1 MKDKY
6 ILALDEGTTSARAIL
21 FDKNL
26 TPVCITSREIS
37 EIYLKPS
44 WVQQNAVEIYANQYS
59 AITECIAKS
68 GISVKDIAC
77 VGITNQRE
85 TTIVWDRQTGEPV
98 YDAIVWQCRRTA
110 DICKRIESQGYGDY
124 ILDATGLKI
133 DAYFSASK
141 IAWILDNV
149 QGARERAEKGELLF
163 GTVDSYLLWKL
174 SDKKLHVTDYT
185 NASRTMLFNIKTGL
199 WDDKLLEIFNIPRL
213 MLPSV
218 EPSSKVY
225 GNVLIM
231 GEEIPVSA
239 IAGDQ
244 QSALFGQG
252 CFNEGE
258 LKCTYGTGC
267 FLLVNAGRKIPKSSH
282 GLITT
287 LSAVC
292 ENQPLEYALEG
303 SVFVGGDVIKWVRDK
318 LKLIESSSD
327 SEVVSNSLVGN
338 DGVYFVPAFSGLGA
352 PHWDMDARGIITG
365 ITAGTTREHIV
376 RSALESI
383 AYQVSDVI
391 FAMQKDL
398 NTALSSLKV
407 DGGASQ
413 NDFLMQF
420 QSDIS
425 RLKVEKPSC
434 HEATALG
441 VAMLAGLAVGVFK
454 SKEEIKEK
462 LTIKKTFSP
471 IMAED
476 KAHALIL
483 GWQNAVK
490 KARS

>member
-37 EIYLKPS
+37 ETYPYPS

-199 WDDKLLEIFNIPRL
+199 WDDKLLEIFNIPRV
-213 MLPSV
+213 MLPIV

-327 SEVVSNSLVGN
+327 SEAVSNSLVGN

-365 ITAGTTREHIV
+365 ITARTTREHIV

-398 NTALSSLKV
+398 NTKLSSLKV

>member
-37 EIYLKPS
+37 EIYPHPS

-199 WDDKLLEIFNIPRL
+199 WDDKLLEIFNIPRS
-213 MLPSV
+213 MLPIV

-231 GEEIPVSA
+231 GEEVPVSA

-327 SEVVSNSLVGN
+327 SEAVSNSLVGN

-398 NTALSSLKV
+398 NTKLSSLKV

-425 RLKVEKPSC
+425 RLKVERPSC

>member
-1 MKDKY
+1 
-6 ILALDEGTTSARAIL
+6 
-21 FDKNL
+21 
-26 TPVCITSREIS
+26 
-37 EIYLKPS
+37 
-44 WVQQNAVEIYANQYS
+44 VQQNAVEIYANHYS

-124 ILDATGLKI
+124 ILNATGLKI

-199 WDDKLLEIFNIPRL
+199 WDDKLLEIFNIPRS

-318 LKLIESSSD
+318 LKLIESSND
-327 SEVVSNSLVGN
+327 SEAVSNSLVGN

-398 NTALSSLKV
+398 NTKLSSLKV

>member
-37 EIYLKPS
+37 EIYPHPS

-59 AITECIAKS
+59 AISECIAKS

-199 WDDKLLEIFNIPRL
+199 WDDKLLEIFNIPRS

-267 FLLVNAGRKIPKSSH
+267 FLLVNAGRKMPKSSH

-292 ENQPLEYALEG
+292 ENQPLEYVLEG
-303 SVFVGGDVIKWVRDK
+303 SVFVGGDVVKFVRDK
-318 LKLIESSSD
+318 LKLIETSSE
-327 SEVVSNSLVGN
+327 SEKVANSLCDN

-352 PHWDMDARGIITG
+352 PYWDMDARGIITG
-365 ITAGTTREHIV
+365 LTAGTTREHIV
-376 RSALESI
+376 RASLESI
-383 AYQVSDVI
+383 AYQVNDVI
-391 FAMQKDL
+391 HSMQKDL
-398 NTALSSLKV
+398 GESFTSLKV

-413 NDFLMQF
+413 NDFLMGF
-420 QSDIS
+420 QADVS
-425 RLKVEKPSC
+425 RLKVVKPKTY
-434 HEATALG
+434 EATALG
-441 VAMLAGLAVGVFK
+441 VCMLAGLGAKIFT
-454 SKEEIKEK
+454 SKRQIKE
-462 LTIKKTFSP
+462 LLAIDKTFEPKISED
-471 IMAED
+471 MARE
-476 KAHALIL
+476 KVL
-483 GWQNAVK
+483 GWNNAVK